1 MKFII
6 SSEHFLNTIQP
17 LVSIINTNPALPIV
31 ENILIELNANTLTVK
46 ATDLET
52 TIVNTTQVE
61 SESNDSIA
69 VNSKLLSE
77 TLRAFPEQ
85 PLTFKTNESNN
96 TLEITSD
103 QGQYTLSY
111 INSDEFPST
120 PEIAE
125 PKSISIQSIK
135 LLNGLKNTLFAT
147 GNDEL
152 RPVMSGVYIEI
163 DNNNII
169 FVSTDA
175 HKLVKYQNS
184 IESNIDNT
192 TSFIVPKKP
201 LQLIKNTINE
211 MDDTIKME
219 YNKTNIIFSFKT
231 MQIYCRLIDGNYPN
245 YNAVIPNEN
254 PNKLNIN
261 RKKILDSLKRI
272 SIFSNQSTHQIKVKI
287 NGNEITL
294 SGEDIDFS
302 NKALEKI
309 QCEYSGEDMEIG
321 FNAKFLIEVLKTLES
336 DKIYFHFSSPS
347 KAAIIVPD
355 EDAKGV
361 EKIIMLVMPVMLNQH

>member
-1 MKFII
+1 
-6 SSEHFLNTIQP
+6 
-17 LVSIINTNPALPIV
+17 
-31 ENILIELNANTLTVK
+31 
-46 ATDLET
+46 
-52 TIVNTTQVE
+52 
-61 SESNDSIA
+61 
-69 VNSKLLSE
+69 
-77 TLRAFPEQ
+77 
-85 PLTFKTNESNN
+85 
-96 TLEITSD
+96 
-103 QGQYTLSY
+103 
-111 INSDEFPST
+111 
-120 PEIAE
+120 
-125 PKSISIQSIK
+125 
-135 LLNGLKNTLFAT
+135 
-147 GNDEL
+147 
-152 RPVMSGVYIEI
+152 
-163 DNNNII
+163 
-169 FVSTDA
+169 
-175 HKLVKYQNS
+175 
-184 IESNIDNT
+184 
-192 TSFIVPKKP
+192 
-201 LQLIKNTINE
+201 

-336 DKIYFHFSSPS
+336 EKIYFHFSSPS

-355 EDAKGV
+355 EDVKEL